1 MHLDRNDPVC
11 VYLLT
16 FSVSIIFLFCFT
28 SISNI
33 AVHAQEG
40 RTIVSIVDVGSFT
53 DTTGTKNIVGTVENN
68 NNLPV
73 QMLIGLNTTNKSSN
87 TVYQAIAK
95 PYGKI
100 IYPYREAPFKIKLSS
115 SPDVK
120 SIGKPFVYEA
130 RNVNMPYYDVVRLNY
145 SNTPLQN
152 GSLIGSIKN
161 IASFDIHDLTIY
173 ASAHNKSGA
182 QIDSVRSHLIP
193 ILRSGET
200 VMFSVSSD
208 PAVRSKVLFYSC
220 FGVDFSTTN
229 IKIKL
234 GENRYITANMTGLAT
249 ITNVKADPSTGSISI
264 NIYNQYPVPGPLNL
278 KIPRI
283 FSSPTIFVTVDGTL
297 YRNSVTMVKGYTYVD
312 LDIPAGKHIVN
323 VSGIG

>member
-1 MHLDRNDPVC
+1 M
-11 VYLLT
+11 Y
-16 FSVSIIFLFCFT
+16 FSLPIIFLLCFP
-28 SISNI
+28 SFSNT

-40 RTIVSIVDVGSFT
+40 RTFVSIVDVGSFT
-53 DTTGTKNIVGTVENN
+53 DSRGTKNIVGTVENN

-73 QMLIGLNTTNKSSN
+73 QMLIGLNTTNNSSN
-87 TVYQAIAK
+87 TVSLIAK
-95 PYGKI
+95 PFGKI
-100 IYPYREAPFKIKLSS
+100 IYPFREAPFKIKLSS

-120 SIGKPFVYEA
+120 SIGKPFVYKA
-130 RNVNMPYYDVVRLNY
+130 RNINMPYYDVIRLNY
-145 SNTPLQN
+145 SNTPIQN

-173 ASAHNKSGA
+173 ASAHNESGA
-182 QIDSVRSHLIP
+182 QVDSVKSHLIP
-193 ILRSGET
+193 VLRSGET

-208 PAVRSKVLFYSC
+208 PAVRSKVSFYSC

-234 GENRYITANMTGLAT
+234 GDNRYITANMTGLAT

-264 NIYNQYPVPGPLNL
+264 NIYNQYPVPGPLSL
-278 KIPRI
+278 KIPSI
-283 FSSPTIFVTVDGTL
+283 FNSPTIFVTVDGTL
-297 YRNSVTMVKGYTYVD
+297 YRNSVTIMKGYTYVD
-312 LDIPAGKHIVN
+312 LNIPAGKHIVN

>member
-1 MHLDRNDPVC
+1 MRLKRNHIVC
-11 VYLLT
+11 VY
-16 FSVSIIFLFCFT
+16 FSVPIIFLFCFPLF
-28 SISNI
+28 SNI

-73 QMLIGLNTTNKSSN
+73 QMLIGLNTTNSSN
-87 TVYQAIAK
+87 TVYQLIAK
-95 PYGKI
+95 SYGKI

-115 SPDVK
+115 SRDVK

-130 RNVNMPYYDVVRLNY
+130 RNVNMPYYDIIRLNY
-145 SNTPLQN
+145 SNTPIQN

-173 ASAHNKSGA
+173 ASAHNESGA

-193 ILRSGET
+193 VLRSGET

-234 GENRYITANMTGLAT
+234 GDNRYITANMTGLAT

-264 NIYNQYPVPGPLNL
+264 NIYNQYPVPGPLSL
-278 KIPRI
+278 KIPCI

-297 YRNSVTMVKGYTYVD
+297 YRNSVTMMKGYIYVD
-312 LDIPAGKHIVN
+312 LNIPAGKHIVN
-323 VSGIG
+323 VSGIR

>member
-1 MHLDRNDPVC
+1 MRLNRNDIVC
-11 VYLLT
+11 VY
-16 FSVSIIFLFCFT
+16 FSVPIIFLFCFPLF
-28 SISNI
+28 SNI

-73 QMLIGLNTTNKSSN
+73 QMLIGLNTTNSSN
-87 TVYQAIAK
+87 TVYHLIAK

-115 SPDVK
+115 SQDVK

-130 RNVNMPYYDVVRLNY
+130 RNVNMPYYDIIRLNY
-145 SNTPLQN
+145 SNTPIQN

-173 ASAHNKSGA
+173 ASAHNESGA

-193 ILRSGET
+193 VLRSGET
-200 VMFSVSSD
+200 VMFSVYSD

-234 GENRYITANMTGLAT
+234 GDNRYITANMTGLAT

-264 NIYNQYPVPGPLNL
+264 NIYNQYPLPGPLSL

-297 YRNSVTMVKGYTYVD
+297 YTNSVTMMKGYIYVD
-312 LDIPAGKHIVN
+312 LNIPAGKHIVN
-323 VSGIG
+323 VSGIR

>member
-1 MHLDRNDPVC
+1 MHLNRIDIVC
-11 VYLLT
+11 VY
-16 FSVSIIFLFCFT
+16 FSLPIIFLLCFPLF
-28 SISNI
+28 SNT

-40 RTIVSIVDVGSFT
+40 RTFVSIVDVGSFT
-53 DTTGTKNIVGTVENN
+53 DSRGTKNIVGTVENN

-73 QMLIGLNTTNKSSN
+73 QMLIGLNTTNNSSN
-87 TVYQAIAK
+87 TVSLIAK
-95 PYGKI
+95 PFGKI
-100 IYPYREAPFKIKLSS
+100 IYPFREAPFKIKLSS

-130 RNVNMPYYDVVRLNY
+130 RNINMPYYDVIRLNY
-145 SNTPLQN
+145 SNTPIQN

-173 ASAHNKSGA
+173 ASAHNESGA
-182 QIDSVRSHLIP
+182 QVDSVKSHLIP
-193 ILRSGET
+193 VLRSGET

-208 PAVRSKVLFYSC
+208 PAVRSKVSFYSC

-234 GENRYITANMTGLAT
+234 GDNRYITANMTGLAT

-264 NIYNQYPVPGPLNL
+264 NIYNQYPVPGPLSL
-278 KIPRI
+278 KIPSI
-283 FSSPTIFVTVDGTL
+283 FNSPTIFVTVDGTL
-297 YRNSVTMVKGYTYVD
+297 YRNSVTMMKGYTYVD
-312 LDIPAGKHIVN
+312 LNIPAGKHIVN

>member
-1 MHLDRNDPVC
+1 MHLNRNEIVC
-11 VYLLT
+11 VY
-16 FSVSIIFLFCFT
+16 FSLPIIFLLCFP
-28 SISNI
+28 SFSNT

-40 RTIVSIVDVGSFT
+40 RTFVSIVDVGSFT
-53 DTTGTKNIVGTVENN
+53 DSRGTKNIVGTVENN

-73 QMLIGLNTTNKSSN
+73 QMLIGLNTTNNSSN
-87 TVYQAIAK
+87 TVSLIAK
-95 PYGKI
+95 PFGKI
-100 IYPYREAPFKIKLSS
+100 IYPFREAPFKIKLSS

-120 SIGKPFVYEA
+120 SIGKPFVYKA
-130 RNVNMPYYDVVRLNY
+130 RNINMPYYDVIRLNY
-145 SNTPLQN
+145 SNTPIQN

-173 ASAHNKSGA
+173 ASAHNESGA
-182 QIDSVRSHLIP
+182 QVDSVKSHLIP
-193 ILRSGET
+193 VLRSGET

-208 PAVRSKVLFYSC
+208 PAVRSKVSFYSC

-234 GENRYITANMTGLAT
+234 GDNRYITANMTGLAT

-264 NIYNQYPVPGPLNL
+264 NIYNQYPVPGPLSL
-278 KIPRI
+278 KIPSI
-283 FSSPTIFVTVDGTL
+283 FNSPTIFVTVDGTL
-297 YRNSVTMVKGYTYVD
+297 YRNSVTIMKGYTYVD
-312 LDIPAGKHIVN
+312 LNIPAGKHIVN

>member
-1 MHLDRNDPVC
+1 MIMHLNRNEIVC
-11 VYLLT
+11 VY
-16 FSVSIIFLFCFT
+16 FSLPIIFLLCFP
-28 SISNI
+28 SFSNT

-40 RTIVSIVDVGSFT
+40 RTFVSIVDVGSFT
-53 DTTGTKNIVGTVENN
+53 DSRGTKNIVGTVENN

-73 QMLIGLNTTNKSSN
+73 QMLIGLNTTNNSSN
-87 TVYQAIAK
+87 TVSLIAK
-95 PYGKI
+95 PFGKI
-100 IYPYREAPFKIKLSS
+100 IYPFREAPFKIKLSS

-120 SIGKPFVYEA
+120 SIGKPFVYKA
-130 RNVNMPYYDVVRLNY
+130 RNINMPYYDVIRLNY
-145 SNTPLQN
+145 SNTPIQN

-173 ASAHNKSGA
+173 ASAHNESGA
-182 QIDSVRSHLIP
+182 QVDSVKSHLIP
-193 ILRSGET
+193 VLRSGET

-208 PAVRSKVLFYSC
+208 PAVRSKVSFYSC

-234 GENRYITANMTGLAT
+234 GDNRYITANMTGLAT

-264 NIYNQYPVPGPLNL
+264 NIYNQYPVPGPLSL
-278 KIPRI
+278 KIPSI
-283 FSSPTIFVTVDGTL
+283 FNSPTIFVTVDGTL
-297 YRNSVTMVKGYTYVD
+297 YRNSVTIMKGYTYVD
-312 LDIPAGKHIVN
+312 LNIPAGKHIVN

>member
-1 MHLDRNDPVC
+1 MHLNRNDIVC
-11 VYLLT
+11 VY
-16 FSVSIIFLFCFT
+16 FSVPIIFLFCFALF
-28 SISNI
+28 SNI
-33 AVHAQEG
+33 AVHAQEA
-40 RTIVSIVDVGSFT
+40 RAIVSIVDVGSFT
-53 DTTGTKNIVGTVENN
+53 DATGTKNIVGTVENN

-73 QMLIGLNTTNKSSN
+73 QTLIGLNTTNNSSN
-87 TVYQAIAK
+87 AVYQLIAK

-100 IYPYREAPFKIKLSS
+100 IYPYREVPFKIKLSS
-115 SPDVK
+115 SPVQ

-130 RNVNMPYYDVVRLNY
+130 RNVNMPYYDVIRLNY
-145 SNTPLQN
+145 SNTPIQN

-173 ASAHNKSGA
+173 ASAHNESGA

-193 ILRSGET
+193 VLRSGET

-208 PAVRSKVLFYSC
+208 PAVRSKISFYSC

-234 GENRYITANMTGLAT
+234 GDNRYITANMTGLAT
-249 ITNVKADPSTGSISI
+249 ITNVKAEPSTGSISI

-297 YRNSVTMVKGYTYVD
+297 YRNSVSMMKGYTFVD
-312 LDIPAGKHIVN
+312 LNIPAGKHIVN

>member
-1 MHLDRNDPVC
+1 MHLNRNDIVW
-11 VYLLT
+11 VY
-16 FSVSIIFLFCFT
+16 FSSPLIFFFCFPLF
-28 SISNI
+28 SNI

-40 RTIVSIVDVGSFT
+40 KTIVSIVDVGSFT
-53 DTTGTKNIVGTVENN
+53 DITGTKNIVGTVENN

-73 QMLIGLNTTNKSSN
+73 QMLIGLNTTNNSS
-87 TVYQAIAK
+87 TVYQLIAK

-100 IYPYREAPFKIKLSS
+100 IYPYREAPFKIRLSS

-120 SIGKPFVYEA
+120 SIGKPFLYEA
-130 RNVNMPYYDVVRLNY
+130 RNVNMPYYDVIRLNY
-145 SNTPLQN
+145 SNTPIKN
-152 GSLIGSIKN
+152 GSLIGSVKN
-161 IASFDIHDLTIY
+161 TGSFDIRDLTIY

-193 ILRSGET
+193 VLRSGET
-200 VMFSVSSD
+200 VMFSISSD
-208 PAVRSKVLFYSC
+208 PAVRSKVSSYSC

-234 GENRYITANMTGLAT
+234 GDNRYITANMTGLAT
-249 ITNVKADPSTGSISI
+249 ITNIKADASTGSISI
-264 NIYNQYPVPGPLNL
+264 NIYNQYPVPGPLSL

-283 FSSPTIFVTVDGTL
+283 FNSPTIFVTIDGTL
-297 YRNSVTMVKGYTYVD
+297 YRNSVTMMNGYTHVD
-312 LDIPAGKHIVN
+312 LNIPTGKHIVN